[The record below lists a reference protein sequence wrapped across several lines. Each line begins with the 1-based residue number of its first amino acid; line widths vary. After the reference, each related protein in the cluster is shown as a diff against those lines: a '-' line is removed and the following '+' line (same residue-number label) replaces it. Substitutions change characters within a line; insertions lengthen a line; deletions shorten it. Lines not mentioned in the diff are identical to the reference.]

1 MKKFACLLSASLLL
15 AACGTAPT
23 APRPAAL
30 AKRSAVAV
38 QSHVYTL
45 DEMGVGKKQLRA
57 LEQAGITN
65 STDLL
70 GAARTDYGR
79 GKLVATTGIDPAQL
93 LTIVNMVDMLRV
105 GGIGPAQS
113 RLLYEA
119 GVHTV
124 KELAQRNPETLQA
137 AVAELNDTER
147 LVERTPGLDT
157 VSKWVEEAKAL
168 DRVVSY

>member
-1 MKKFACLLSASLLL
+1 MKKFVCLLSAALLL
-15 AACGTAPT
+15 TACGTAPT
-23 APRPAAL
+23 APRPLAA
-30 AKRSAVAV
+30 KHSTVAA

-45 DEMGVGKKQLRA
+45 DEMGVAKKQLRA

-65 STDLL
+65 SADLL

-79 GKLVATTGIDPAQL
+79 EKLVTTTGIEPDRL
-93 LTIVNMVDMLRV
+93 LELVNMVDLLRV

-119 GVHTV
+119 GVRTV
-124 KELAQRNPETLQA
+124 KDLANRNAATLQA
-137 AVAELNDTER
+137 AVAELNDSER

-157 VSKWVEEAKAL
+157 VAKWVEQAKAL
-168 DRVVSY
+168 DRVVTY